1 MTSADNNSIMGI
13 SNERETKMEKRFWIG
28 FDGFD
33 SLKLHF
39 ETRKEAEQH
48 LADNQKE
55 LFHHCEYSLDIY
67 ENKSEETK
75 ETH

>member
-1 MTSADNNSIMGI
+1 M
-13 SNERETKMEKRFWIG
+13 KKRFWIG

-39 ETRKEAEQH
+39 ETREEAEQH
-48 LADNQKE
+48 LADNRND
-55 LFHHCEYSLDIY
+55 LLRHCEYYVDIY

-75 ETH
+75 EAH

>member
-1 MTSADNNSIMGI
+1 MGI

-39 ETRKEAEQH
+39 ETRRDAEQH
-48 LADNQKE
+48 LADNRKD
-55 LFHHCEYSLDIY
+55 LFHHCEHHVAVY

>member
-1 MTSADNNSIMGI
+1 
-13 SNERETKMEKRFWIG
+13 MEKRFWIG

-33 SLKLHF
+33 SHKLHF

-48 LADNQKE
+48 LGDNWDNLLRCCE
-55 LFHHCEYSLDIY
+55 HHVAVY

-75 ETH
+75 EAH